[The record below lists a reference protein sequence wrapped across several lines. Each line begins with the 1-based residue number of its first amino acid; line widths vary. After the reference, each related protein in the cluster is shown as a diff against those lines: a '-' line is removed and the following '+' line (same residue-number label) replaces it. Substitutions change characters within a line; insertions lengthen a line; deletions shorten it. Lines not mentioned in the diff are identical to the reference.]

1 MAKGGGK
8 TKNKKRGK
16 IISTIITVALIL
28 FLVVGLGVIFYPAI
42 SDWWNSLHA
51 SRAIS
56 DYVTAVEQVDNSELE
71 KMIADAEAYNKKLY
85 GNQTFDME
93 DQEYLEYENLLDI
106 SGTGIMGYIS
116 IPSINVNLPIY
127 HGTSE
132 EVLQIAAGH
141 LAGSSLPVGGEST
154 HSIISGHRGP
164 PSAKLFTDLDKLV
177 VGDTFVISILNENLT
192 YRVDQIKVVLPE
204 DTSELA
210 ITNGKDYC
218 TLVTC
223 TPYGINTHRM
233 LVRGHRVENEEEE
246 LVVFI
251 TADATKVPNYIV
263 AMFILIPSLVIMLIV
278 YMIFTA
284 GKKKALSTYEILE
297 ELKGKDTDS

>member
-8 TKNKKRGK
+8 TKNKKRSK

-93 DQEYLEYENLLDI
+93 DQEYLEYEKLLDI

-127 HGTSE
+127 HGTSD

-154 HSIISGHRGP
+154 HSIISGHRGL

-204 DTSELA
+204 EKITVHWSPALPTVSTLTGCWSGDTGLRTRKRNWLYSLQ
-210 ITNGKDYC
+210 
-218 TLVTC
+218 
-223 TPYGINTHRM
+223 PM
-233 LVRGHRVENEEEE
+233 LQRFR
-246 LVVFI
+246 
-251 TADATKVPNYIV
+251 TT
-263 AMFILIPSLVIMLIV
+263 
-278 YMIFTA
+278 
-284 GKKKALSTYEILE
+284 
-297 ELKGKDTDS
+297 